1 MNAPREVSLVRAF
14 APATVSNL
22 GCGFDVFGLALEGP
36 GDEVT
41 ARRSGGRDDVL
52 LRVAGDGGRVPADPA
67 RNSATVAARAVR
79 ERLGVR
85 DGLDLTVRKG
95 LPVASGL
102 GGSAASAVAGAVAAH
117 VLLAGDLDETA
128 LLECALA
135 GERLGSGA
143 GHPDNAAPA
152 LAGGFVLAAPGDP
165 VRIVRLPAPDDLV
178 VAVVRPCMEVETAR
192 ARAILGDVVP
202 LAAAVRQWG
211 NAAALVAALYEGDW
225 ELLARSVHDA
235 VAEPLRAPLVPG
247 FEAVKA
253 RALKAGAA
261 GAGLSGS
268 GPSVFALCRGR
279 PMAERVAQAMADGFR
294 EAAGADSERIV
305 SRVGRAGARVLE
317 AR

>member
-1 MNAPREVSLVRAF
+1 MVRAF
-14 APATVSNL
+14 APATVSNV

-41 ARRSGGRDDVL
+41 VRRAGGPDELL
-52 LRVAGDGGRVPADPA
+52 LRVAGDGGRVPTDPA
-67 RNSATVAARAVR
+67 RNSAAVAAQAVR
-79 ERLGVR
+79 DRLGVR

-95 LPVASGL
+95 LPLASGL
-102 GGSAASAVAGAVAAH
+102 GGSAASAVAGAVATH
-117 VLLAGDLDETA
+117 VLLEGDLDETA
-128 LLECALA
+128 LLGCALA

-165 VRIVRLPAPDDLV
+165 VRIVRLPVPDGLV
-178 VAVVRPCMEVETAR
+178 VAVVRPRMEVETAR
-192 ARAILGDVVP
+192 ARAILDNTVP

-211 NAAALVAALYEGDW
+211 STAGLVAALYEGDW

-235 VAEPLRAPLVPG
+235 VAEPVRAPLVPG

-253 RALKAGAA
+253 RALEAGAA

-268 GPSVFALCRGR
+268 GPSIFALCRGR
-279 PMAERVAQAMADGFR
+279 PVAERVARAMADGFR
-294 EAAGADSERIV
+294 SEAGAASERIV
-305 SRVGRAGARVLE
+305 SPVGRTGARVLE

>member
-1 MNAPREVSLVRAF
+1 MVRAF
-14 APATVSNL
+14 APATVSNV

-41 ARRSGGRDDVL
+41 VRRAGGPDELL
-52 LRVAGDGGRVPADPA
+52 LRVAGDGGRVPTDPA
-67 RNSATVAARAVR
+67 RNSAAVAARAVR

-95 LPVASGL
+95 LPLASGL
-102 GGSAASAVAGAVAAH
+102 GGSAASAVAGAVATH
-117 VLLAGDLDETA
+117 VLLEGDLDETA
-128 LLECALA
+128 LLGCALA

-165 VRIVRLPAPDDLV
+165 VRIVRLPVPDGLV
-178 VAVVRPCMEVETAR
+178 VAVVRPRMEVETAR
-192 ARAILGDVVP
+192 ARAILDDAVP

-211 NAAALVAALYEGDW
+211 STAGLVAALYEGDW

-235 VAEPLRAPLVPG
+235 VAEPVRAPLVPG

-253 RALKAGAA
+253 RALAAGAA

-268 GPSVFALCRGR
+268 GPSIFALCRGR
-279 PMAERVAQAMADGFR
+279 PVAERVARAMADGFR
-294 EAAGADSERIV
+294 NEAGADSERIV
-305 SRVGRAGARVLE
+305 SPVGRTGARVLE